1 MKRKKAVNLNLP
13 AVLREVSEAYAEAN
27 GRSLST
33 LVEDLLRRHLES
45 KGINAE
51 VTNDQV
57 AATLADLKR
66 KK

>member
-1 MKRKKAVNLNLP
+1 
-13 AVLREVSEAYAEAN
+13 VLREVSEAYAEAN